1 MISSPTH
8 VATGSGVRVRF
19 ARGWFPIIGLLL
31 YAAFITSG
39 FGAGLGAWRPIPI
52 YVFFGFLIFLLQANL
67 IRRRS
72 VGAIAYTAFA
82 TIFALVFA
90 ADVVFNT
97 SPTGH
102 FTRSPITY
110 LIINVLLL
118 VALLYDIVARRTGS
132 RQTPR
137 VGFFSLLALAVDFSE
152 LAIVMYVAALLVN
165 LLRLGNPPFIV
176 INLNQALGLNLP
188 DRIANLQDLDA
199 GIALSATALMLLFL
213 GIVGGV
219 ASGQRVA
226 DFGQSAVTNVQ
237 GVLGNV
243 LRTTWSGVSRSLR
256 LVLGPLIYVGAGL
269 SVAQLSQQIV
279 EFFQQAQQSSN
290 LIDLLNP
297 FSATSQARYPQGL
310 LTVLLTAIAV
320 LTIILSVA
328 LVEQNATVV
337 RRTIALLL
345 RAGQTTALTLAFFM
359 FSLAFLNAALIFF
372 GVTRLEPFQVSAPAI
387 VALVVAGS
395 FMLLGARR
403 TGQAAAKPEA

>member
-1 MISSPTH
+1 MVSAPTH
-8 VATGSGVRVRF
+8 VATSSGVNVRF
-19 ARGWFPIIGLLL
+19 ARGWFPVIGLLL
-31 YAAFITSG
+31 YVAFITAG
-39 FGAGLGAWRPIPI
+39 FGARLGAWRPIPL

-97 SPTGH
+97 SATGH

-132 RQTPR
+132 RQAAR
-137 VGFFSLLALAVDFSE
+137 MGFFSPLALAVDFSE

-165 LLRLGNPPFIV
+165 LLRLGSPPFIV
-176 INLNQALGLNLP
+176 INLNQTLGLHLP

-219 ASGQRVA
+219 ASGQPA
-226 DFGQSAVTNVQ
+226 LDFGQSAVTNVQ
-237 GVLGNV
+237 GVLGHV

-269 SVAQLSQQIV
+269 SVALLAQQIV

-297 FSATSQARYPQGL
+297 FGATSQARYPQGL

-320 LTIILSVA
+320 LTIILAVA
-328 LVEQNATVV
+328 LVEQNATVL

-372 GVTRLEPFQVSAPAI
+372 GVTRLEPFQVSAPAL
-387 VALVVAGS
+387 VALVVAGG
-395 FMLLGARR
+395 FMLLGTRR
-403 TGQAAAKPEA
+403 AGQTAAKPGA

>member
-1 MISSPTH
+1 
-8 VATGSGVRVRF
+8 
-19 ARGWFPIIGLLL
+19 
-31 YAAFITSG
+31 
-39 FGAGLGAWRPIPI
+39 
-52 YVFFGFLIFLLQANL
+52 QANL

-90 ADVVFNT
+90 ADLVFNT
-97 SPTGH
+97 STTGH

-118 VALLYDIVARRTGS
+118 IALIYDVVARRTGS
-132 RQTPR
+132 RQATR
-137 VGFFSLLALAVDFSE
+137 MGFFSPLALAVDFSE
-152 LAIVMYVAALLVN
+152 LAIVMYVAAVLVN
-165 LLRLGNPPFIV
+165 LLRLGSPPFIV
-176 INLNQALGLNLP
+176 INLNQTLGLHLP
-188 DRIANLQDLDA
+188 DRVANLQDLDA

-219 ASGQRVA
+219 ASGQPVA
-226 DFGQSAVTNVQ
+226 DFGSSAVTNVQ

-243 LRTTWSGVSRSLR
+243 LRTTWHGVSRSLR

-269 SVAQLSQQIV
+269 SVALLAQQIV
-279 EFFQQAQQSSN
+279 QFFQQAQQSSN
-290 LIDLLNP
+290 LVDLLNP
-297 FSATSQARYPQGL
+297 FSATSQARYQQGL

-320 LTIILSVA
+320 VTIILAVA
-328 LVEQNATVV
+328 LVEQNATVL

-387 VALVVAGS
+387 LALVVAGG

-403 TGQAAAKPEA
+403 AGTVAAKPAA

>member
-1 MISSPTH
+1 MVASPTRL
-8 VATGSGVRVRF
+8 ANGSGVRVRF

-39 FGAGLGAWRPIPI
+39 FGNNLGAWRPIPI

-72 VGAIAYTAFA
+72 LGAIAYTAFA
-82 TIFALVFA
+82 TAFALVFA

-97 SPTGH
+97 SATGH

-110 LIINVLLL
+110 LIINILLI
-118 VALLYDIVARRTGS
+118 VALIYDIIARRVGS
-132 RQTPR
+132 KNSAR
-137 VGFFSLLALAVDFSE
+137 VGVFSPLALAVDFSE

-176 INLNQALGLNLP
+176 INLNQALGLHLP

-199 GIALSATALMLLFL
+199 GIALIATALMLLLF

-219 ASGQRVA
+219 ASGQPTP
-226 DFGQSAVTNVQ
+226 DFGESAVTNVQ

-243 LRTTWSGVSRSLR
+243 LRTTWTGVSRSLR

-269 SVAQLSQQIV
+269 SVAALSQQIV
-279 EFFQQAQQSSN
+279 EFFQQAQESSN
-290 LIDLLNP
+290 IIDLLNP
-297 FSATSQARYPQGL
+297 FSAASRERYPQGL
-310 LTVLLTAIAV
+310 LTVLLTAIV
-320 LTIILSVA
+320 VMTIILSVA
-328 LVEQNATVV
+328 VVEQNATVV
-337 RRTIALLL
+337 RRTIQLML

-372 GVTRLEPFQVSAPAI
+372 GATRLEPFQVSAPAI
-387 VALVVAGS
+387 VALVVAGG
-395 FMLLGARR
+395 FMLIGSRR
-403 TGQAAAKPEA
+403 ASQPAPKSAA

>member
-1 MISSPTH
+1 MTPAPVQTTNG
-8 VATGSGVRVRF
+8 AGVRVRF
-19 ARGWFPIIGLLL
+19 ARGWFPLIGLLL

-39 FGAGLGAWRPIPI
+39 FGAGLGEWRPIPI

-72 VGAIAYTAFA
+72 VSAIAYTAFA

-110 LIINVLLL
+110 LIINALLF
-118 VALLYDIVARRTGS
+118 VALIYDVVARRMGS
-132 RQTPR
+132 QQAARM
-137 VGFFSLLALAVDFSE
+137 GFVSPLALAVDFSE

-165 LLRLGNPPFIV
+165 LLRLGTPPFV
-176 INLNQALGLNLP
+176 TINLNQTLGLHLP

-199 GIALSATALMLLFL
+199 GIALIATALMLLFL

-219 ASGQRVA
+219 ASGQPAV

-237 GVLGNV
+237 GVLGTV
-243 LRTTWSGVSRSLR
+243 LRNTWSGVSRSLR
-256 LVLGPLIYVGAGL
+256 LVLGPLVYVGSGL
-269 SVAQLSQQIV
+269 SIAWLAQQV
-279 EFFQQAQQSSN
+279 TEFFALAQKSSN
-290 LIDLLNP
+290 VVDLLNP
-297 FSATSQARYPQGL
+297 FGATSQARYAQGL
-310 LTVLLTAIAV
+310 FTVLLTAIAV
-320 LTIILSVA
+320 VTIILSVA

-345 RAGQTTALTLAFFM
+345 RAGQTAALTLAFFM
-359 FSLAFLNAALIFF
+359 FSLAFLNAALVFF
-372 GVTRLEPFQVSAPAI
+372 GVTRLEPFQVSAPAL
-387 VALVVAGS
+387 VALVVAGA
-395 FMLLGARR
+395 FMLLGAQRA
-403 TGQAAAKPEA
+403 GQADAKAPS